1 MYYIDTSAAVKLF
14 TNETESASMR
24 EFFCQNQSESFS
36 STLLI
41 TELVGNLSRLA
52 PSSVAVAHSFLDSLL
67 LVKLTEELLLSAA
80 DLMPAG
86 LRTLDSIHLAACMSI
101 DRQSV
106 LVSYDKKFM
115 EVANDHGV
123 ETKSPGFD

>member
-14 TNETESASMR
+14 TNETESSSMR
-24 EFFCQNQSESFS
+24 YFFLQNQSDSFS

-41 TELVGNLSRLA
+41 TELVGNLRRLA
-52 PSSVAVAHSFLDSLL
+52 PSSIAAAHSFLDSLL
-67 LVKLTEELLLSAA
+67 LAKLTEELLLSAA

-86 LRTLDSIHLAACMSI
+86 LRTLDAIHLAASMSI

-106 LVSYDKKFM
+106 LVSYDKKFL
-115 EVANDHGV
+115 EVAKELGV
-123 ETKSPGFD
+123 ETISPGVD